1 MATAPAGEVK
11 TEEAHSGRLLL
22 RMSPALHGE
31 LARAAEREGSSL
43 NAYITQ
49 TLSDSLN
56 GSEPLIVPAPPPAP
70 SRFLRIAV
78 IADLIMVAIATIAAV
93 ALLIVAWP

>member
-1 MATAPAGEVK
+1 MATAPAGRAK
-11 TEEAHSGRLLL
+11 TEDAHSGRLLL
-22 RMSPALHGE
+22 RMPPALHGE

-49 TLSDSLN
+49 TLTDSLN
-56 GSEPLIVPAPPPAP
+56 GGEPRPAPPPAAAP

-78 IADLIMVAIATIAAV
+78 IANLIMIAIATIAAI

>member
-1 MATAPAGEVK
+1 MAAPPAGRAK

-22 RMSPALHGE
+22 RMPPALHGE

-56 GSEPLIVPAPPPAP
+56 GSEPHAAPAPAP

-78 IADLIMVAIATIAAV
+78 IADLIMVAVATVAAV